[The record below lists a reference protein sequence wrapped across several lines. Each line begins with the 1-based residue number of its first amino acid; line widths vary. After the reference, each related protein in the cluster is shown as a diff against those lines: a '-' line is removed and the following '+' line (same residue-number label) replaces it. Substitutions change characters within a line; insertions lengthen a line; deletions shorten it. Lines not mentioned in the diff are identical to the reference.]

1 MQAGCFRTGHR
12 CCRVF
17 DPPRREEVKE
27 GKDLAGHWGILS
39 FYQRFESVVTYLDNH
54 RTLRRRMVGVRQSGA
69 SRVERNRHVTFTVF
83 ALLLSPSLGS
93 RTVNT
98 PLL

>member
-1 MQAGCFRTGHR
+1 M
-12 CCRVF
+12 
-17 DPPRREEVKE
+17 
-27 GKDLAGHWGILS
+27 
-39 FYQRFESVVTYLDNH
+39 YLDNH
-54 RTLRRRMVGVRQSGA
+54 RTLRRRMVGVRQFGA